1 MTAKQRLR
9 AWILANG
16 RRVDDAELTDDT
28 PLLERR
34 ILSSLQIADLLRF
47 LEELRGTPVELEGLS
62 GAAFRDLGA
71 MGRAFLPAETSP
83 EPGGPARASEA
94 A

>member
-1 MTAKQRLR
+1 MDATTKQRLR
-9 AWILANG
+9 AWILEHG
-16 RRVDDAELTDDT
+16 QRISDAELTDET

-34 ILSSLQIADLLRF
+34 ILSSLQIADLLLF

-62 GAAFRDLGA
+62 GASFRDLGA
-71 MGRAFLPAETSP
+71 MSRAFLT
-83 EPGGPARASEA
+83 EA